1 MRMHGMA
8 ASDVWAGRLSVHAGK
23 KVMMDATSRLYRPAD
38 YSTLRLCGILLFIP
52 ALGFSH
58 YANKLRKKRTGG

>member
-1 MRMHGMA
+1 MA
-8 ASDVWAGRLSVHAGK
+8 ESEIWAGRLRVDAEIRM
-23 KVMMDATSRLYRPAD
+23 VMDATSRLHRPAD
-38 YSTLRLCGILLFIP
+38 YSTMRLCGILLFIP